1 MTIQGEHHCISAT
14 ILTANDCSKHLLF
27 AEYLSLRSS

>member
-14 ILTANDCSKHLLF
+14 SLTANDCLKRLLF
-27 AEYLSLRSS
+27 AEY